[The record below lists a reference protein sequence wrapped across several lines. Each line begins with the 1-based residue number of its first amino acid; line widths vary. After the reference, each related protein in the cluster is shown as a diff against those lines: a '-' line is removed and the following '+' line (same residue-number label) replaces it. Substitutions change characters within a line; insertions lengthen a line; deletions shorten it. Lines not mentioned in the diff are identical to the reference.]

1 MRLLI
6 SNHVQHAQGVSHGLC
21 VKVEKAVQEKKKKK
35 KSLCLYASRD
45 LVGCVQEVATTFLR

>member
-35 KSLCLYASRD
+35 SLCLYASRD
-45 LVGCVQEVATTFLR
+45 LVGCNQEVATTFLR